1 MEKNQVDCFNFG
13 ELVLLFD
20 LISEVTVRHRENS
33 KQRGLHK
40 ISVCGDF
47 TSGFKVFWSKDFSLV
62 TVVLK
67 LIYSFNSTI
76 KVSL

>member
-1 MEKNQVDCFNFG
+1 MEKIPVECCNFG
-13 ELVLLFD
+13 EIVLLFD

-40 ISVCGDF
+40 NSDCGDF

-67 LIYSFNSTI
+67 LIYSFDFTI
-76 KVSL
+76 KVS

>member
-1 MEKNQVDCFNFG
+1 MGKYQIECFDFD

-40 ISVCGDF
+40 TSDCGDF

-67 LIYSFNSTI
+67 LIYSFDFTI
-76 KVSL
+76 KVS